1 VTLTSDLYMS
11 NLLPSVARVQGCI
24 STKFEVSMAFPFRV
38 NRRHQT
44 DGRTDG
50 HTDRVQLLMWPHGKG
65 RVILHD

>member
-1 VTLTSDLYMS
+1 MS

-38 NRRHQT
+38 NRRHQA
-44 DGRTDG
+44 DG
-50 HTDRVQLLMWPHGKG
+50 HTDRVQLLMRPHGKG